1 MTKDV
6 VAQLQDIIMQPS
18 KIKRLKAKHSR
29 GNFRSLKHGNTWH
42 MRAEISQSRCLQNC
56 MTKDVVAQL
65 QKISTQQSKIKTL
78 KGKLAVYQDVANKQ
92 AETFAELQLV
102 KRVPVAY
109 RHCLAECMRRYA
121 PLQSLSSF
129 L

>member
-1 MTKDV
+1 
-6 VAQLQDIIMQPS
+6 
-18 KIKRLKAKHSR
+18 
-29 GNFRSLKHGNTWH
+29 
-42 MRAEISQSRCLQNC
+42 

-109 RHCLAECMRRYA
+109 RHCLAECMRRSARLQPLSFLLWCMWPCSVSLNLVVVYDA
-121 PLQSLSSF
+121 PLQPLSS
-129 L
+129 LL

>member
-6 VAQLQDIIMQPS
+6 
-18 KIKRLKAKHSR
+18 
-29 GNFRSLKHGNTWH
+29 FT
-42 MRAEISQSRCLQNC
+42 
-56 MTKDVVAQL
+56 QL
-65 QKISTQQSKIKTL
+65 QKISTQQSKIRTL

-109 RHCLAECMRRYA
+109 RHCLAECMRRYCLH
-121 PLQSLSSF
+121 PIVVIHLGF
-129 L
+129 ICFI